1 MLIMHCIRN
10 LLNTHKG
17 LNNKEGKGLMNMVEF
32 YGHFTVFFKT
42 SLIVVLADSNHI
54 TICAFAR

>member
-1 MLIMHCIRN
+1 MGN

-32 YGHFTVFFKT
+32 YGPKGRLQKN
-42 SLIVVLADSNHI
+42 SKMNDIVQKGRRCQKKI
-54 TICAFAR
+54 KF